1 MNMMDMNSVIDRMA
15 AIKAEKKAL
24 DAEYDQLQAW
34 LQTDTEAMLTDTKLK
49 SFHHTTSEGNTAAV
63 TITDTVSVVVSEL
76 LEPIFGKAYPSMV
89 KEEVK
94 YTLKAPAKKI
104 LAAIWHKEYCE
115 GSVEEIIS
123 SLNCDDKAKKALL
136 KKCKGVN
143 WDKDKEHLMY
153 FAGLSEQDAADTA
166 YLIAEAAAYESI
178 AAIIKVNNDGE
189 INDEI
194 MKDIITKINAAV
206 NVSRAMK
213 TEITAAEGTDDC
225 DE

>member
-1 MNMMDMNSVIDRMA
+1 MTITDMNAVIDRMA

-24 DAEYDQLQAW
+24 DAELDQLQAW
-34 LQTDTEAMLTDTKLK
+34 FQSEAEERMTDTKLR
-49 SFHHTTSEGNTAAV
+49 SIHHTTPDGNSAAAIV
-63 TITDTVSVVVSEL
+63 TDTVSVVINEL

-89 KEEVK
+89 KEEIK
-94 YTLKAPAKKI
+94 YTLKAPAKKL

-123 SLNCDDKAKKALL
+123 SLLCDEKAKKALL

-143 WDKDKEHLMY
+143 WDKDKEHLMN
-153 FAGLSEQDAADTA
+153 FAGLSEQDASDTA
-166 YLIAEAAAYESI
+166 YLISEAAAYESI

-206 NVSRAMK
+206 NVSRSMK
-213 TEITAAEGTDDC
+213 MEITAAEGMDECDD
-225 DE
+225 